1 MLVISRVKNES
12 IVIADVV
19 EVTIIEIRGDKVRL
33 GITSPK
39 EMPVHRKEV
48 YDAIRRMDPDSFP
61 DVAASHAPVEPP
73 ARPVELTS
81 TAVAPPAPTL
91 DSAIDL
97 LIRASSARLSPE
109 EAAAAKL
116 LLEAVRTKL
125 K

>member
-12 IVIADVV
+12 IVIGDQI

-33 GITSPK
+33 GVTSPE
-39 EMPVHRKEV
+39 EMPVHRREV
-48 YDAIRRMDPDSFP
+48 WEAIRRNDTEPSCDATTSRP
-61 DVAASHAPVEPP
+61 PADPP
-73 ARPVELTS
+73 ARAVEAS
-81 TAVAPPAPTL
+81 AAPPAPSL

-97 LIRASSARLSPE
+97 LLRAASARLSPE

-116 LLEAVRTKL
+116 VLEAVRTKL